1 MESKEFIKNNISRHC
16 DMFNKIDNELI
27 SNIEHA
33 ANLISKTFTLGKS
46 LYICGNGGSAADS
59 QHLAAEFV
67 GKFKKHRKAL
77 NAVSLSTDTSIITCI
92 ANDYSYNEIFSRQ
105 IEAIASKNDCL
116 LCISTSG
123 RSKNVIEANKMA
135 KNIGLNTISLTGE
148 EGGLLSKE
156 VHIAIKIPSDDTA
169 IIQEGHLFIEH
180 MLCSLV
186 EKNLGID

>member
-1 MESKEFIKNNISRHC
+1 MIVCYVFQLQVEVK
-16 DMFNKIDNELI
+16 ML
-27 SNIEHA
+27 
-33 ANLISKTFTLGKS
+33 L
-46 LYICGNGGSAADS
+46 
-59 QHLAAEFV
+59 
-67 GKFKKHRKAL
+67 
-77 NAVSLSTDTSIITCI
+77 
-92 ANDYSYNEIFSRQ
+92 RQ
-105 IEAIASKNDCL
+105 IKWL
-116 LCISTSG
+116 
-123 RSKNVIEANKMA
+123 